1 MKTLLYSIIT
11 IISLMFL
18 FTIHNTFADN
28 ATSYDNQTQDS
39 PIAFVSNQQNPIS
52 VSLKQGE
59 SIQMPILVKMNQD
72 YTMESITQI
81 MLVDDPNGVQG
92 WIDPNMLSD
101 TIDKTHFINGTL
113 YLYVDS
119 TTKPGNY
126 TIKIVGRGA
135 IKEVSTGKDIQIMNP
150 SEVDKP
156 EPDLKQGIEQ
166 LGEFWKRQAAESG
179 LLGTIYLQIIPNPSS
194 ISLQAGELDQ
204 NYGQFC
210 SNDTDH
216 GTMCLGFITNQQLP
230 LNLVSDSTTQVRLE
244 MSSLPNGGWVE
255 VYPQTLQVG
264 PSGSSSKLLMAGAE
278 WPPGINPSYT
288 KAMAIRALAQ
298 NGDMSTVYVPI
309 TVVQNVT
316 VLHSSGPIPFEKEV
330 PMNSNQK
337 QNAVFGLVYDP
348 TDDSS
353 QIQSSLEILGM
364 VNETKIVPLPN
375 WLEVDMPNSTLTLQ
389 AREPYYLM
397 INPITSSAPEGTFVV
412 AIGEHVG
419 EHDYIQNMTLHVF
432 NIVHYAPSGQ
442 SLGPASLLPAMQS
455 GPVEDSWIP
464 LVGFGGIVGGV
475 ATVLSIYVM
484 RKKKI

>member
-1 MKTLLYSIIT
+1 MKILHLFIIT
-11 IISLMFL
+11 ILGFVFIGNAIS
-18 FTIHNTFADN
+18 FADN
-28 ATSYDNQTQDS
+28 ATSYYNQMPNL
-39 PIAFVSNQQNPIS
+39 PITFVSNQQNPIS

-59 SIQMPILVKMNQD
+59 SIQLPILVKMNQD
-72 YTMESITQI
+72 YAMESITQI

-92 WIDPNMLSD
+92 WVDPNMLSD
-101 TIDKTHFINGTL
+101 TMDKTHLINGTL

-119 TTKPGNY
+119 TTTPGNY

-156 EPDLKQGIEQ
+156 EPDLKQGIDQ

-179 LLGTIYLQIIPNPSS
+179 LLGTIHLQIIPNPSS
-194 ISLQAGELDQ
+194 ISLRAGELDQ

-230 LNLVSDSTTQVRLE
+230 LNLVSDSKTQVRLE

-255 VYPQTLQVG
+255 VYPKTFQVG

-288 KAMAIRALAQ
+288 KALTIRALSQ

-316 VLHSSGPIPFEKEV
+316 VLHSSGPIQFENEI

-337 QNAVFGLVYDP
+337 QNAVYGVVYDP
-348 TDDSS
+348 TDDSN
-353 QIQSSLEILGM
+353 QIQSSLKILGV
-364 VNETKIVPLPN
+364 VNETKIVPLPS
-375 WLEVDMPNSTLTLQ
+375 WLEVEMPNSTFTLK

-397 INPITSSAPEGTFVV
+397 INPTTSSAPEGTFVV

-419 EHDYIQNMTLHVF
+419 ERDYIQNMTLHVF
-432 NIVHYAPSGQ
+432 NNVHYGAASQ
-442 SLGPASLLPAMQS
+442 SLGPASSLPALQS

-464 LVGFGGIVGGV
+464 LVVFGGIVGSV
-475 ATVLSIYVM
+475 ATVLSVYIV
-484 RKKKI
+484 RKK

>member
-1 MKTLLYSIIT
+1 MSLHLFIIA
-11 IISLMFL
+11 ILGFVFIGNAIS
-18 FTIHNTFADN
+18 FADN
-28 ATSYDNQTQDS
+28 TTSYYNQMPNP
-39 PIAFVSNQQNPIS
+39 PITFVSNQQNLIS

-59 SIQMPILVKMNQD
+59 SIQLPILVKMNQD

-81 MLVDDPNGVQG
+81 MLVDDPSGVQG
-92 WIDPNMLSD
+92 WVDPNMLSD
-101 TIDKTHFINGTL
+101 TIDVTHLANGTL

-119 TTKPGNY
+119 TTTPGNY
-126 TIKIVGRGA
+126 TVKIVGRGA

-156 EPDLKQGIEQ
+156 EPDLKQGIDQ

-179 LLGTIYLQIIPNPSS
+179 LLGTIHLQIVPNPSS
-194 ISLQAGELDQ
+194 ISLQTGELDQ

-230 LNLVSDSTTQVRLE
+230 LNLVSDSKIQVQLE

-255 VYPQTLQVG
+255 VYPKTLQVG

-288 KAMAIRALAQ
+288 KALTIRALSQ
-298 NGDMSTVYVPI
+298 NGDVSTVYVPI

-316 VLHSSGPIPFEKEV
+316 VLHSSGPIQFEKEV

-337 QNAVFGLVYDP
+337 QNAVYGVVYDP
-348 TDDSS
+348 IDDSN
-353 QIQSSLEILGM
+353 QIQSSLKILGV
-364 VNETKIVPLPN
+364 VNETKIVPLPS
-375 WLEVDMPNSTLTLQ
+375 WLEVEIPNSTFTLK

-397 INPITSSAPEGTFVV
+397 INPMTSSAPEGTFVV
-412 AIGEHVG
+412 AIEEHVG
-419 EHDYIQNMTLHVF
+419 ERSYVQNMTLHVF
-432 NIVHYAPSGQ
+432 NMHYSGASGQ
-442 SLGPASLLPAMQS
+442 SLSLGPALPLPALQS

-475 ATVLSIYVM
+475 ATVLSVYIV
-484 RKKKI
+484 RKNKK